1 MHFVNIAPSHHITI
15 MIIIIKLNL
24 KNRFRKEK
32 QIAKRF
38 HEGHTMTPCLGRK
51 KIKGET
57 GLKN

>member
-1 MHFVNIAPSHHITI
+1 